1 MTYAQ
6 KNYGSNIGDSDL
18 TIAEAGS
25 LLTAIANLLT
35 HFGYDQNPEAIAAK
49 LEGLETDPLHISWG
63 HISKI
68 IPEVAI
74 YAIGNGA
81 PSYSDSIVV
90 FNHNGRV
97 SYAAVADVEART
109 IIDSFD
115 GEEKDWDLY
124 GGPKIFVTFVK
135 YPPLEVTPLVIPV
148 VSPAVQEVQSVSET
162 PVIDTPQ
169 PTTLEEEVAEHKFDL
184 TQEDPIDHTAGIF
197 ADESTIVPIKKIS
210 AIADWKM
217 TNKTN
222 LGVIE
227 TVARNDAVIH
237 DLEGELPDV
246 TLKSGTIVNVA
257 ARFVKDG
264 RTYYRTQGS
273 VNNDHWYGIP
283 AGVLK
288 KTDKQEDDELDYLLD
303 EINLE
308 SLSGREKIIKTA
320 ATAEGK
326 VLGIFKRNKNTQEA
340 N

>member
-6 KNYGSNIGDSDL
+6 KNHSLKIGDSEL

-25 LLTAIANLLT
+25 FLTAIANLLT
-35 HFGYDQNPEAIAAK
+35 HFDYKQSPEAIASR
-49 LEGLETDPLHISWG
+49 LESLEVDPSQISWG
-63 HISKI
+63 HISLLM
-68 IPEVAI
+68 PEVAI
-74 YAIGNGA
+74 YSIGNGE

-90 FNHNGRV
+90 FNHSGRV
-97 SYAAVADVEART
+97 SYAAVADVEAKT

-148 VSPAVQEVQSVSET
+148 AQPQIEVPAPEPSE
-162 PVIDTPQ
+162 PQ
-169 PTTLEEEVAEHKFDL
+169 PTTIEEETAEHKFDL
-184 TQEDPIDHTAGIF
+184 ENEDPIDHTTGIF
-197 ADESTIVPIKKIS
+197 AEEPTIIPVKKLS
-210 AIADWKM
+210 QGADWKM

-222 LGVIE
+222 LGLIE
-227 TVARNDAVIH
+227 TVAMVDAVIK
-237 DLEGELPDV
+237 DLDGEQPDV
-246 TLKSGTIVNVA
+246 LLGKGTLVHVA

-264 RTYYRTQGS
+264 KPYYRTKDS
-273 VNNDHWYGIP
+273 VNADHWYGIP
-283 AGVLK
+283 AGILK

-303 EINLE
+303 EINME
-308 SLSGREKIIKTA
+308 GLSSREKLIKTA

-326 VLGIFKRNKNTQEA
+326 VLRIFKRNKNTQET

>member
-6 KNYGSNIGDSDL
+6 KDYSSRIGDNEH

-35 HFGYDQNPEAIAAK
+35 HFGYNQNPEAIASR
-49 LEGLETDPLHISWG
+49 LESLEVDPSKISWG
-63 HISKI
+63 HISLI
-68 IPEVAI
+68 LPEVAI
-74 YAIGNGA
+74 YSIGNGE

-97 SYAAVADVEART
+97 SYAAVADVEAKT

-135 YPPLEVTPLVIPV
+135 YPPLEVTPLVIPAAQ
-148 VSPAVQEVQSVSET
+148 PKTET
-162 PVIDTPQ
+162 KIESKIVEPT
-169 PTTLEEEVAEHKFDL
+169 PTTIEEETAEHKFDL
-184 TQEDPIDHTAGIF
+184 TQEDPIDHSAGIF
-197 ADESTIVPIKKIS
+197 AEESTIVPVKKIS
-210 AIADWKM
+210 ETADWKM

-222 LGVIE
+222 LGIIE
-227 TVARNDAVIH
+227 TVARTDAVIH
-237 DLEGELPDV
+237 DLEGEQPDIE
-246 TLKSGTIVNVA
+246 LKSGTIVNVA

-283 AGVLK
+283 AGILK

-303 EINLE
+303 EINME
-308 SLSGREKIIKTA
+308 GLSGREKIIKTA

-326 VLGIFKRNKNTQEA
+326 VLGIFKRNKNTQETK
-340 N
+340 